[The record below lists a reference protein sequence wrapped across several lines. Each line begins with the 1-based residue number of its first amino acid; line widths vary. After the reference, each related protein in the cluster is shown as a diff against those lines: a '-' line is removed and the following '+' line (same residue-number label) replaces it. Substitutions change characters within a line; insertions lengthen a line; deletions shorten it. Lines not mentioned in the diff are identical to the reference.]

1 MQCHDQLYL
10 SFGCFRML
18 RELVNEYVSQLT
30 ATLVLGEAEHL
41 AICRQELAG
50 SEARIGPGEDIFV
63 TSFEL

>member
-10 SFGCFRML
+10 SKSFRML
-18 RELVNEYVSQLT
+18 REPVNEYVSQLT
-30 ATLVLGEAEHL
+30 ATLDLGEVGHL

-50 SEARIGPGEDIFV
+50 SEARIGPGEDVFV